1 MEPTRKT
8 VVANLDSQQIKLMR
22 AASYASVAVAITLI
36 VLKVWAWYRTDS
48 VALLSSLADSLLDL
62 VASLITLFA
71 VKISVSPA
79 DEEHRFGHGN
89 AEGIAGL
96 AQALIVTGSAIY
108 VGIEAIMRLLAPAP
122 VLRPDLGLAVMMAS
136 LLLTISLVLF
146 QGYVVRRTGSLAIS
160 ADAVHYRADILTNVA
175 VLVAIF
181 ASVQW
186 QLYVLDP
193 LLGLVIV
200 ALILFSVRVIAMK
213 AIDVLLDRE
222 LPEEDRQRIFDI
234 VATHEHVRGMHDLR
248 TRSSGPAR
256 FIQFHLE
263 LDADI
268 ALKDAHAI
276 CDAVEADVR
285 DGFPGAEVLIH
296 ADPYGLEESRDPF

>member
-1 MEPTRKT
+1 MDSTRKT

-22 AASYASVAVAITLI
+22 VASYASVATAIALI
-36 VLKVWAWYRTDS
+36 VLKVWGWHRTDS
-48 VALLSSLADSLLDL
+48 IALLSSLADSVLDL

-71 VKISVSPA
+71 VKIAVSPA
-79 DEEHRFGHGN
+79 DREHRFGHGN

-96 AQALIVTGSAIY
+96 AQALIVTASASF
-108 VGIEAIMRLLAPAP
+108 VGFEAIMRLLEPAP
-122 VLRPDLGLAVMMAS
+122 VLRPELGFAVMLTS

-146 QGYVVRRTGSLAIS
+146 QSYVVRRTRSLAIS

-175 VLVAIF
+175 VLAAIF

-186 QLYVLDP
+186 QLYILDP
-193 LLGLVIV
+193 LLGLVVV
-200 ALILFSVRVIAMK
+200 ALILVSVRIIAMK

-222 LPEEDRQRIFDI
+222 LPGEDRQRIFDI
-234 VATHEHVRGMHDLR
+234 VSGHEHVRGMHDLR

-263 LDADI
+263 LDPDM
-268 ALKDAHAI
+268 ALIDAHAI

-285 DGFPGAEVLIH
+285 AGFPGAEVLIH
-296 ADPYGLEESRDPF
+296 VDPYGLEESRDPF